1 MVAVTEEVIVRVKV
15 LNPGEREYLTP
26 NLVGLQ
32 NMAISNLPITINFV
46 NVIEAFRE
54 VVNGVRYELLVNA
67 VNTTEKSEN
76 KDLICRLVVLEQPWL
91 VTIWGD
97 KVRHLRFSNCSDTE
111 AAEDLASQDSIN
123 QIYKTNTIF
132 DGSAI
137 GEDEDELARIE
148 AQIIQPKEKVEALR
162 ETTSTT
168 TTTPTTTTTTLAPIV
183 VADEAEDVETT
194 TEELSDDSKK
204 WLDGFFGI
212 FESPAKQSVPQV
224 NSENNSEVGG
234 AIVNVAIEESAV
246 TEASTVNNEIVDEV
260 V

>member
-1 MVAVTEEVIVRVKV
+1 MTTTDASELIAVTEEVIVPVKV

-54 VVNGVRYELLVNA
+54 IVNGVRYELLVNA

-76 KDLICRLVVLEQPWL
+76 KDIICRLVVLEEPWL

-97 KVRHLRFSNCSDTE
+97 KVRHLRYSNCSDIE
-111 AAEDLASQDSIN
+111 SDLATQDSIN

-137 GEDEDELARIE
+137 GEDEDALAELE
-148 AQIIQPKEKVEALR
+148 AQIIQPKEKVVAFR
-162 ETTSTT
+162 RTTSTT
-168 TTTPTTTTTTLAPIV
+168 TPTTLAPIV
-183 VADEAEDVETT
+183 VADEDEDVGTT
-194 TEELSDDSKK
+194 TEELSEDSKK
-204 WLDGFFGI
+204 WFDGFFGM
-212 FESPAKQSVPQV
+212 FDSPGRQSVAEV
-224 NSENNSEVGG
+224 NAEVRSKDDENVQG
-234 AIVNVAIEESAV
+234 EESS
-246 TEASTVNNEIVDEV
+246 TTVNNEITDQV

>member
-1 MVAVTEEVIVRVKV
+1 MVAVTEEVIVPLKV

-54 VVNGVRYELLVNA
+54 VVNGVRYELVVNA
-67 VNTTEKSEN
+67 VNTTEKSDN

-137 GEDEDELARIE
+137 GEDEDEVARIE
-148 AQIIQPKEKVEALR
+148 AQIIQPKEKVVALR
-162 ETTSTT
+162 ATTSTT
-168 TTTPTTTTTTLAPIV
+168 TTTTTTTLAPIV
-183 VADEAEDVETT
+183 VADETEDVETT

-204 WLDGFFGI
+204 WLDGFFGL

-224 NSENNSEVGG
+224 NSENNSEVRG
-234 AIVNVAIEESAV
+234 AIVNVAVEESAV